1 MSFPRL
7 PALFLSLTLAVSA
20 FADQPAPTPA
30 PATPTAKPYS
40 AGIVVTPL
48 MKTSVTGANQAIV
61 YPQTDSPEVTA
72 VMVEIP
78 AGKQTGWHRHPVPC
92 FAYVVQGAI
101 SVELEDG
108 SIHEYKAG
116 QAVPEVINLLHN
128 GTNRGTES
136 VKIVMFALGS
146 KGSAFSVVAP
156 APARAATPEMK

>member
-1 MSFPRL
+1 MKSIRL
-7 PALFLSLTLAVSA
+7 LTLALSLALAVSA
-20 FADQPAPTPA
+20 RAQIA
-30 PATPTAKPYS
+30 PAAAPTAKPYS

-48 MKTSVTGANQAIV
+48 MKTSVTGANQPIA

-92 FAYVVQGAI
+92 FAYVAQGAI

-108 SIHEYKAG
+108 SLHEYKAG
-116 QAVPEVINLLHN
+116 EAIAEVINLLHN

-156 APARAATPEMK
+156 APDRTAAPSAK